1 MTQAVFVVK
10 TDAAGL
16 DDPGPYLT
24 IRQSC
29 SCGAILSDHT
39 FDMRS
44 ESTGNEIDVAG
55 AADGAAARE
64 HLEAHG
70 GGIAINA
77 AGETF
82 LFTKTHGE

>member
-1 MTQAVFVVK
+1 MSDPVFVVK
-10 TDAAGL
+10 TETVGL
-16 DDPGPYLT
+16 GDPGPYLT

-39 FDMRS
+39 FDVRS
-44 ESTGNEIDVAG
+44 VSSGNEIDAAG

-70 GGIAINA
+70 GGIAISATGEAFLLANA
-77 AGETF
+77 
-82 LFTKTHGE
+82 HGE